1 MADNEFATI
10 LLGGNVNSK
19 KITVLSGNSLSKG
32 DIVAQTASAT
42 PVITGD
48 GVATY
53 SDIVLGKPYV
63 VGDYVLTC
71 TTATSGEVDGVFS
84 VYDPN
89 GAYLGVLTLGTEF
102 SNAQMT
108 LTVTEGATPFTAGDI
123 ITITVA
129 KTGKY
134 VLVDSASE
142 AGGLKPEGILLAD
155 ADGTKKDVTGAMWI
169 TGEFD
174 SAQLSVGT
182 GLVAQYWDEL
192 RGLGIILKSVSGG
205 NY

>member
-19 KITVLSGNSLSKG
+19 KITVLSGNNLSKG
-32 DIVAQTASAT
+32 DIVAQTASAK

-53 SDIVLGKPYV
+53 SIVLGKRYI

-71 TTATSGEVDGVFS
+71 TTATSGSVNGVFS
-84 VYDPN
+84 VHDPN

-123 ITITVA
+123 ITVTVA

-134 VLVDSASE
+134 VLVDSASV
-142 AGGLKPEGILLAD
+142 AGGLKPEGILLED
-155 ADGTKKDVTGAMWI
+155 ADGTKNDVTGAMWI